1 MIKEGDFVRV
11 KYEGFVDGKKFDENE
26 VTIIV
31 GAGHVIRGLEKAL
44 IKRRVGEEF
53 EVDIEP
59 KDGFGERSE
68 KLVRII
74 PRGVFKR
81 EGVNPVPGMRVNVDN
96 LVGKVVS
103 VGGRVVVDFNHPLAG
118 KKLHYKVK
126 VLGVVKGKE
135 KKLGELFKFH
145 TGREGKVEGNQIFY
159 EGEVPEVVK
168 RRIFE
173 DAKKWLGVKE
183 LLFTQVW
190 K

>member
-1 MIKEGDFVRV
+1 
-11 KYEGFVDGKKFDENE
+11 
-26 VTIIV
+26 
-31 GAGHVIRGLEKAL
+31 
-44 IKRRVGEEF
+44 
-53 EVDIEP
+53 
-59 KDGFGERSE
+59 
-68 KLVRII
+68 
-74 PRGVFKR
+74 
-81 EGVNPVPGMRVNVDN
+81 
-96 LVGKVVS
+96 
-103 VGGRVVVDFNHPLAG
+103 VDFNHPLAG